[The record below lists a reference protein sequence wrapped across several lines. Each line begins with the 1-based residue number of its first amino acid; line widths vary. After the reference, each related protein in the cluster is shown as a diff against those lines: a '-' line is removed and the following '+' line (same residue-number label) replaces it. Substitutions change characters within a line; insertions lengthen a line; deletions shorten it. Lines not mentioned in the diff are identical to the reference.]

1 LLLFLQKKKN
11 LLMFNTFER
20 LVAGR
25 YLRARKGERF
35 VSIIAI
41 FSLVGIALGVATLI
55 VVASVMTGFQTE
67 VVRRVLGANGHVVL
81 QAFAGEKIDNYR
93 KLTADIAALP
103 GVLAATPVLDGQVL
117 VTGERGG
124 GTGAL
129 MRGITEAD
137 LRALSQLRI
146 IAGSLDAFRGDDAIV
161 VGAGLAA
168 NFRLAPGSR
177 LTLVSPQGAA
187 TAFGTIP
194 RVRAYRVAAVFDA
207 GLATFNSGV
216 VFLPMPSAQIFLQ
229 AGDTVSGIE
238 LRVENP
244 QQARAMVE
252 RIRPLLGTRQLLLR
266 DWTRANDQIV
276 AVLQIQKNT
285 MFIVLGMIIVVAAFN
300 VISSLIMLVKDK
312 RRDIAVMRTLGAS
325 SGAIL
330 RIFIMCG
337 AFVGVAGTLLG
348 TVLGV
353 VVCWNLE
360 AIQHLIESLTGGQV
374 FDSSVFLLTALP
386 NQVHWPSVAQ
396 VVGLALVLSLL
407 ATLYPSWKAAS
418 TDPVEVLRNE

>member
-1 LLLFLQKKKN
+1 
-11 LLMFNTFER
+11 MFGPFER
-20 LVAGR
+20 TVAGR

-67 VVRRVLGANGHVVL
+67 VVSRVLAANGHVVL
-81 QAFAGEKIDNYR
+81 QAYTGEKIDGYR
-93 KLTADIAALP
+93 KFATDIAALP

-117 VTGERGG
+117 VAGERGG

-129 MRGITEAD
+129 MRGITEPD
-137 LRALSQLRI
+137 LRALTQLRV
-146 IAGSLDAFRGDDAIV
+146 IAGSLDDFRGDDAIV
-161 VGAGLAA
+161 IGAGLATS
-168 NFRLAPGSR
+168 FRLAPGGK

-194 RVRAYRVAAVFDA
+194 RVRAYRVAAVFDS
-207 GLATFNSGV
+207 GLSTFNNAV

-229 AGDTVSGIE
+229 AGDTVSAIE
-238 LRVENP
+238 LRLADP
-244 QQARAMVE
+244 QRARE
-252 RIRPLLGTRQLLLR
+252 TIDRIRPLLGQRQLLLR
-266 DWTRANDQIV
+266 DWRGANDQIV

-312 RRDIAVMRTLGAS
+312 RRDIAVLRTLGAS
-325 SGAIL
+325 SGAML

-337 AFVGVAGTLLG
+337 AFVGVAGTMLG

-353 VVCWNLE
+353 AVCWNLVE
-360 AIQHLIESLTGGQV
+360 IQHAIEALTGGQV

-386 NQVHWPSVAQ
+386 NNVHWPSVAQ
-396 VVGLALVLSLL
+396 VVGLGLVLSLL
-407 ATLYPSWKAAS
+407 ATIYPSWKAAS